1 MTGVATL
8 DTVLEA
14 IKKTKDSQKG
24 FLTNL
29 FLDIP
34 KTELWIKLNLLDYEE
49 IGETIFICKKNSG
62 FRNLFFLTTHLTSL
76 KKDINNFLKKYA
88 NELFVIDVVGFG
100 NNVSDIKGILV
111 EEGFY
116 NYTSLVRMSKV
127 SLDNY
132 AENISNPLLNYADKE
147 KGIEVHNLLQTYF
160 DPYAEQLPLIEEIY
174 NWTDK
179 NGIVV
184 YSEIKETIQGFLIFD
199 LIGQTS
205 YLRYWFVHPDH
216 REKKI
221 GSTLL
226 RNFFAESKD
235 TKRQIFW
242 VIDSNVNA
250 IKRYEHYGFKKEP
263 LFDCIMINKNICYEG

>member
-1 MTGVATL
+1 MTGVSAL

-14 IKKTKDSQKG
+14 IKKTKDSRKG

-49 IGETIFICKKNSG
+49 FGETIFICKKNSG
-62 FRNLFFLTTHLTSL
+62 FRNLFFLTTQMTSL
-76 KKDINNFLKKYA
+76 KKDINNFLNKYST
-88 NELFVIDVVGFG
+88 ELFVIDVVGFG

-127 SLDNY
+127 SPDNY
-132 AENISNPLLNYADKE
+132 TENISNPFLYYADKE
-147 KGIEVHNLLQTYF
+147 KGIEVHKLLHAYF

-179 NGIVV
+179 KGIVV
-184 YSEIKETIQGFLIFD
+184 YSENKETIQGFLIFD

-205 YLRYWFVHPDH
+205 YLRYWFDHPDH
-216 REKKI
+216 RE
-221 GSTLL
+221 
-226 RNFFAESKD
+226 
-235 TKRQIFW
+235 
-242 VIDSNVNA
+242 
-250 IKRYEHYGFKKEP
+250 
-263 LFDCIMINKNICYEG
+263 